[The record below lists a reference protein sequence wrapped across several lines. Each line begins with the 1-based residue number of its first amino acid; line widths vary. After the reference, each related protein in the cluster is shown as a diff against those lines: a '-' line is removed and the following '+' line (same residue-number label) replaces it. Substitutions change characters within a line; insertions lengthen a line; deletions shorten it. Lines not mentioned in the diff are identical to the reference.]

1 MTGLVGGDRQGTMF
15 AVVGATGQQGGA
27 TVRALQAQDAG
38 VRALA
43 RDPQAPAARA
53 LADGAVQVTQAD
65 IDDAESM
72 RRAFTDVDGVFAMT
86 TFAGPA
92 ATRTPVSG
100 VRWHRPDRPH
110 ELLCPQGGEESY
122 ARRRLLETGRQHR
135 HVAVV
140 RRVGPSAGL
149 SGLEVLA
156 RLLAMAVATTRVRR
170 GSSPNCRPGSPD
182 HGRVPER

>member
-27 TVRALQAQDAG
+27 IVRALQAQDAG
-38 VRALA
+38 VRALV

-53 LADGAVQVTQAD
+53 LADGGVQVAQAD

-92 ATRTPVSG
+92 GTSG
-100 VRWHRPDRPH
+100 EVEHGKTD
-110 ELLCPQGGEESY
+110 
-122 ARRRLLETGRQHR
+122 RRRGGRRTRSACCLQL
-135 HVAVV
+135 
-140 RRVGPSAGL
+140 RRW
-149 SGLEVLA
+149 
-156 RLLAMAVATTRVRR
+156 RR
-170 GSSPNCRPGSPD
+170 AAHDDPAL
-182 HGRVPER
+182 